1 MKIAILGTGG
11 VAQTFAEKFIS
22 LGHEVMLGTRNVA
35 ETMSRAGNPSMGALP
50 FAEWHAKNPTV
61 QLGTFAETA
70 AFGKM
75 VVNALNGGG
84 TIPAFASCNAKD
96 FDSKIII
103 DVANPLD
110 FSKGFPPTLIEGLNN
125 THSLGEELQ
134 KAIPNAKVV
143 KTLNTMWAGLMV
155 NPSMINEGNH
165 TNFICGNDAEAKAE
179 VVKLLTTMDWK
190 VANILDLG
198 DISNARGTEALLPV
212 WVRIFGVT
220 KTGAF
225 NFAVVK

>member
-35 ETMSRAGNPSMGALP
+35 ETMSRAGNPNMGVLP

-84 TIPAFASCNAKD
+84 TIVAFESCNAKD
-96 FDSKIII
+96 FDGKIII

-125 THSLGEELQ
+125 TNSLGEELQ

-179 VVKLLTTMDWK
+179 VVKLLTKMAWK

-225 NFAVVK
+225 NFSIVK

>member
-35 ETMSRAGNPSMGALP
+35 ETMSRAGNPNMGALP

-61 QLGTFAETA
+61 QLGTFVETA
-70 AFGKM
+70 AFGKL
-75 VVNALNGGG
+75 VINALNGGG
-84 TIPAFASCNAKD
+84 TIAAFASCNAKD
-96 FDSKIII
+96 FDGKIII
-103 DVANPLD
+103 DIANPLD

-125 THSLGEELQ
+125 TNSLGEELQ
-134 KAIPNAKVV
+134 KALPNTKVV

-165 TNFICGNDAEAKAE
+165 TNFICGNNAEAKAE
-179 VVKLLTTMDWK
+179 VVKLLTTMGWK

-220 KTGAF
+220 KTGTF
-225 NFAVVK
+225 NFSIVK